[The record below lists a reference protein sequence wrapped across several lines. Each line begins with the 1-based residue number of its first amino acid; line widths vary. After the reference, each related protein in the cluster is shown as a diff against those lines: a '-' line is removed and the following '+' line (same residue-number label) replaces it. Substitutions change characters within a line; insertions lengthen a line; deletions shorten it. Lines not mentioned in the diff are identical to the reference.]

1 MSFLTAFLD
10 EYSPFS
16 EIHSGIAK
24 GLTPMT
30 VTGVNESQKAHLC
43 FALFEAEKRS
53 MVILTSNELQ
63 ARHLYEDLLF
73 FARYAGK
80 SEQVLLFLDREPVFY
95 DVDAVGS
102 DVKRQRMQT
111 LFAMSTAKDPI
122 LLVCPI
128 DAAMRP
134 ILPKERFLTCLFTF
148 HDGDHVDL
156 ETLRRQFV
164 LAGYHREDVVE
175 GRGQF
180 SIRGGIVDFFGY
192 DTENGIR
199 IELFDDEV
207 DSIRAFDVESQLSYK
222 RLKQAEL
229 TPVSEIIYTRE
240 EAEKLLERLE
250 QNPAG
255 YAQDLEKI
263 AERHYFPSLDK
274 YHPLIYPKRSSVLD
288 YLDAPITVLDEPQ
301 KLNAAA
307 ESFCW
312 NTEETLKSMLEKGV
326 LCEIFEGYWIP
337 YADLLKRATD
347 SPLIG
352 MAALQ
357 YQTTDYRARA
367 FVDFSTKTVPSY
379 QGNFDYLLEA
389 LRAYT
394 ESKTA
399 VLLLSGTKGRTEKL
413 AQMLTQEGFSAY
425 EIAEPY
431 RMPSRGEIGIL
442 RGSLHK
448 GFEYPHLGIA
458 VVSDTEAFG
467 RQKKRKPKKKNALRS
482 YRDLSIGDFVV
493 HQNHG
498 IGQYAGIE
506 QVVIDGVTKD
516 YLKIRYQG
524 TDLLYVPVNQ
534 LDFLYKYVGG
544 ENQRMKL
551 NKLGGTDWAKT
562 KAKVRAS
569 CEELARSLVALY
581 ASRQQQS
588 GYAFSPDTPWQ
599 RQFEET
605 FPYEETEDQL
615 TCIDE
620 VKRDMESARPMDRL
634 LCGDVGYGKTEVA
647 LRAAFKA
654 VNDGKQVAYLV
665 PTTLLAQQ
673 QYTNFKE
680 RMKDFPV
687 QVEMLCRFRT
697 PAQQKKIV
705 ADVKA
710 GRVDVI
716 IGTHRLLQ
724 KDLSFKDLG
733 LLIIDEE
740 QRFGVT
746 HKEKIKEMRQN
757 VDVLTLTATPIPR
770 TLHMAM
776 VGIRDMSVIEQP
788 PQDRYP
794 VQTYVL
800 EYNEGILTD
809 AIAKEIARGGQVYY
823 LCNRIGSVGTV
834 AARLAKALPDIRIA
848 TAHGRMEEAELEN
861 IMSEMLAGDIDVLV
875 CTTIIETGLDIPN
888 VNTIIIEDSDRL
900 GLSQLYQLRGRV
912 GRSNRLAFAYLTFR
926 RDRVLQENAEKRL
939 QAIREFTEFGSGF
952 KIALRDLE
960 IRGAGNLL
968 GAEQHGHMDAV
979 GYDLY
984 CQLLEEAVKN
994 EQGETPVSVP
1004 ETTVDLQVDAFIP
1017 EAYIRNHEGRVEMY
1031 QKIAGVQNEEDAQI
1045 VEEELIDRYGD
1056 IPPSV
1061 QNLVCIATIRHT
1073 AAALGISEISQKG
1086 DSLTIR
1092 FAEESSLRREQITAL
1107 ISKTD
1112 RRQKVMV
1119 CPGKSPFF
1127 KIHLLSQDQ
1136 EQILRNVTFM
1146 LQALN

>member
-1 MSFLTAFLD
+1 MNFLSTLLKD
-10 EYSPFS
+10 YSPFD
-16 EIHSGIAK
+16 ELRSGIVK
-24 GLTPMT
+24 GQTPIT
-30 VTGVNESQKAHLC
+30 VTGVTDSQKAHLC
-43 FALFEAEKRS
+43 FSLFESENRS
-53 MVILTSNELQ
+53 MVLLTQNELQ
-63 ARHLYEDLLF
+63 ARRIYEDLSF
-73 FARYAGK
+73 FARLSGM

-95 DVDAVGS
+95 DVEAVGN

-111 LFAMSTAKDPI
+111 LFALCNSDVPC

-134 ILPKERFLTCLFTF
+134 ILPKARLSSCLRSFQ
-148 HDGDHVDL
+148 DGDRVDL
-156 ETLRRQFV
+156 EELRRQFV

-199 IELFDDEV
+199 IEFFDDEV

-222 RLKQAEL
+222 RLKQATL

-240 EAEKLLERLE
+240 EAERLLERLE
-250 QNPAG
+250 QKPDT
-255 YAQDLEKI
+255 YAEDLEKI

-274 YHPLIYPKRSSVLD
+274 YHPLIYPQRVSVLD
-288 YLDAPITVLDEPQ
+288 YIDKPLVVLDEPQ
-301 KLNAAA
+301 KLNDAA

-312 NTEETLKSMLEKGV
+312 SVEETLKSMLEKGI
-326 LCEIFEGYWIP
+326 LGEIFEGYTIP
-337 YADLLKRATD
+337 YSDLLKRLLAY
-347 SPLIG
+347 PLVG
-352 MAALQ
+352 LAALQ
-357 YQTTDYRARA
+357 HQTNDYRAKSL
-367 FVDFSTKTVPSY
+367 VDFATKTVPSY
-379 QGNFDYLLEA
+379 QGNFEYLTEA

-413 AQMLTQEGFSAY
+413 TQSLQEEGFSAF
-425 EIAEPY
+425 EMTEPY
-431 RMPSRGEIGIL
+431 RLPARGEIGVL
-442 RGSLHK
+442 RGSLLK
-448 GFEYPHLGIA
+448 GFEYPHLGFA
-458 VVSDTEAFG
+458 VISDTEAFG
-467 RQKKRKPKKKNALRS
+467 KQKKRKAKKKNALRS

-498 IGQYAGIE
+498 IGRYVGIE
-506 QVVIDGVTKD
+506 QVVIEGVTKD
-516 YLKIRYQG
+516 YLKLQYQG

-562 KAKVRAS
+562 KARVRAS
-569 CEELARSLVALY
+569 CEELARNLVALY
-581 ASRQQQS
+581 AARQNES
-588 GYAFSPDTPWQ
+588 GYAFSADTPWQ

-615 TCIDE
+615 TCIED
-620 VKRDMESARPMDRL
+620 VKRDMESPRPMDRL

-687 QVEMLCRFRT
+687 KVEMLSRFRT
-697 PAQQKKIV
+697 PTQQKKIV
-705 ADVKA
+705 AEVQSGA
-710 GRVDVI
+710 VDVI

-746 HKEKIKEMRQN
+746 HKEKIKEMRRD

-809 AIAKEIARGGQVYY
+809 AVAKEIARGGQVYY
-823 LCNRIGSVGTV
+823 LCNRVGSVGSV
-834 AARLAKALPDIRIA
+834 AARIAKSLPDIRVA
-848 TAHGRMEEAELEN
+848 AAHGKMEEAELEN
-861 IMSEMLAGDIDVLV
+861 IMGEMLNGEIDVLV

-984 CQLLEEAVKN
+984 CQLLEEAVKT
-994 EQGETPVSVP
+994 EQGEAPKP
-1004 ETTVDLQVDAFIP
+1004 ALETTVDLQVDAFIP
-1017 EAYIRNHEGRVEMY
+1017 EHYIRNHEGRIEMY
-1031 QKIAGVQNEEDAQI
+1031 QKIANVQNEEDAQI

-1061 QNLVCIATIRHT
+1061 QNLICVATIRHT
-1073 AAALGISEISQKG
+1073 ASALGISEVTQKG
-1086 DSLTIR
+1086 EQLTIR
-1092 FAEESSLRREQITAL
+1092 FADEQFLRREQITSL
-1107 ISKTD
+1107 VSKAD
-1112 RRQKVMV
+1112 RKQKVMV

-1127 KIHLLSQDQ
+1127 RLHLLSQNQ
-1136 EQILRNVTFM
+1136 EQILRNVTFL

>member
-1 MSFLTAFLD
+1 
-10 EYSPFS
+10 
-16 EIHSGIAK
+16 
-24 GLTPMT
+24 MT
-30 VTGVNESQKAHLC
+30 VTGVSESQKAHLC
-43 FALFEAEKRS
+43 FSLFETEKRN
-53 MVILTSNELQ
+53 MILLTQNELQ
-63 ARHLYEDLLF
+63 ARRLYEDLLF
-73 FARYAGK
+73 FARFSGK

-95 DVDAVGS
+95 DVEAVGS

-111 LFAMSTAKDPI
+111 LFALCNTDAPC

-134 ILPKERFLTCLFTF
+134 ILPKDRLQSCLCTF
-148 HDGDHVDL
+148 ADGDRVDL
-156 ETLRRQFV
+156 EDLRRRFV
-164 LAGYHREDVVE
+164 LAGYRREDAVE

-180 SIRGGIVDFFGY
+180 SIRGGIVDFFGF

-199 IELFDDEV
+199 IEFFDDEV

-222 RLKQAEL
+222 RLKQAVL
-229 TPVSEIIYTRE
+229 TPVSEIIYTRD
-240 EAEKLLERLE
+240 EAETLLEKLE
-250 QNPAG
+250 KKGDA
-255 YAQDLEKI
+255 YAEDLEKI

-274 YHPLIYPKRSSVLD
+274 YQPLIYPKPTTVLD
-288 YLDAPITVLDEPQ
+288 YVEAPLVLLDEPQ
-301 KLNAAA
+301 KLNDAA

-312 NTEETLKSMLEKGV
+312 NVEETLKSMLEKGI
-326 LCEIFEGYWIP
+326 LAELFDGYYIP
-337 YADLLKRATD
+337 YADLLKKLL
-347 SPLIG
+347 SCPLVG
-352 MAALQ
+352 LAALQ
-357 YQTTDYRARA
+357 HQTADYRARA
-367 FVDFSTKTVPSY
+367 LVDFATKTVPSY
-379 QGNFDYLLEA
+379 QGNFEYLTAA
-389 LRAYT
+389 LKAYG

-413 AQMLTQEGFSAY
+413 TQELQENGFSAY
-425 EIAEPY
+425 ELTEPY
-431 RMPSRGEIGIL
+431 RLPERGEVGVL
-442 RGSLHK
+442 RGSLLK
-448 GFEYPHLGIA
+448 GFEYPHLGFA

-467 RQKKRKPKKKNALRS
+467 KQKKRKHKKKNALRS
-482 YRDLSIGDFVV
+482 YRDLSVGDFVV

-498 IGQYAGIE
+498 IGKYVGIE
-506 QVVIDGVTKD
+506 QVVIEGVTKD
-516 YLKIRYQG
+516 YLKIQYQG

-544 ENQRMKL
+544 ESRQMRL

-581 ASRQQQS
+581 AARQGQS
-588 GYAFSPDTPWQ
+588 GFAFSPDTPWQ
-599 RQFEET
+599 RQFEDS

-620 VKRDMESARPMDRL
+620 VKRDMESPRPMDRL

-647 LRAAFKA
+647 IRAAFKA

-680 RMKDFPV
+680 RMKDFPIK
-687 QVEMLCRFRT
+687 VEMLSRFRT
-697 PAQQKKIV
+697 PTQQKKII
-705 ADVKA
+705 ADLKT
-710 GRVDVI
+710 GGVDII

-724 KDLSFKDLG
+724 KDLAFKDLG

-740 QRFGVT
+740 PRFGVT
-746 HKEKIKEMRQN
+746 HKEKIKEMRKD

-823 LCNRIGSVGTV
+823 LCNRVGSVSSV
-834 AARLAKALPDIRIA
+834 AAKIAKSLPDIRVA
-848 TAHGRMEEAELEN
+848 AAQGRMEEAELEN
-861 IMSEMLAGDIDVLV
+861 IMGEMLEGEIDVLV

-979 GYDLY
+979 GYDMY
-984 CQLLEEAVKN
+984 CQLLEEAVKT
-994 EQGETPVSVP
+994 EQGEEQTPQV
-1004 ETTVDLQVDAFIP
+1004 ETTVDLQVDAYIP
-1017 EAYIRNHEGRVEMY
+1017 EAYIRNHEGRIEMY
-1031 QKIAGVQNEEDAQI
+1031 QKIAAVCNEEDAQI

-1061 QNLVCIATIRHT
+1061 QNLVQVATIRHT
-1073 AAALGISEISQKG
+1073 ASRLGISEISQKG
-1086 DSLTIR
+1086 EQLMLRFLDEKYLTLER
-1092 FAEESSLRREQITAL
+1092 VNAL
-1107 ISKTD
+1107 VTKCD
-1112 RRQKVMV
+1112 RKQKIMFS
-1119 CPGKSPFF
+1119 PGKSPFF
-1127 KIHLLSQDQ
+1127 RATLLSREQ
-1136 EQILRNVTFM
+1136 EQILRNVNFM
-1146 LQALN
+1146 LQVLDLN